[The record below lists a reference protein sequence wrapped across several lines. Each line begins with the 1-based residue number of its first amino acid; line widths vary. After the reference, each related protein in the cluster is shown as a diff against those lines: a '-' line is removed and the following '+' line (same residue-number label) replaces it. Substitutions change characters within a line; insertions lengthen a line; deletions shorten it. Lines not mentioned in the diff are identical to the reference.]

1 MMVSSWRLKLIY
13 LSKEGNKIALWF
25 KKKQKTIN
33 NNLSKKQNFMYIN
46 HDFKT
51 FLSNFTNNYEID
63 VVKSTI
69 NRIAS
74 DIAQLKAI
82 PQCVEKE
89 NIKTTNKYNLK
100 YLLNVRPNSVMSA
113 YDFYYK
119 ITTNLFLQGNT
130 FIYIQWENDKINS
143 LIPIEYDFLEILFDK
158 NNQYFI
164 KFYLNNTN
172 LILPYDDLIHLRKFY
187 NKGLFGEIPNK
198 SLEYSTKLLEEMIN
212 SSINN
217 LKQSGNLKGIL
228 KVNNI
233 VAPEQ
238 LQEKLKEF
246 VDNNLQNKY
255 RGFAI
260 LDNGLDFQEVD
271 CNISNLNKE
280 QMEQYRNNIYNFYNV
295 ASEIVNGKYSPE
307 QYQGYVSSVIQPLL
321 TQWEQEFSFKIFS
334 KKELEL
340 GNYISF
346 SAKRVLLGNLQ
357 DKTAYYA
364 KMLEHSV
371 LSPNEVRNQEGY
383 ESVEGLDIYGMTKNS
398 DWQEREQLKNKNIG
412 DKSEQNN

>member
-100 YLLNVRPNSVMSA
+100 YLLNVRPNLGMSA

-130 FIYIQWENDKINS
+130 FIYIQWENEKINS

-164 KFYLNNTN
+164 KFYLNNIN
-172 LILPYDDLIHLRKFY
+172 LVLPYDDLIHLRKFY

>member
-1 MMVSSWRLKLIY
+1 MMVSSWRLKLIH

-130 FIYIQWENDKINS
+130 FIYIQWENEKINS
-143 LIPIEYDFLEILFDK
+143 LISIEYDFLEILFDK

-172 LILPYDDLIHLRKFY
+172 LVLPYDDLIHLRKFY

-260 LDNGLDFQEVD
+260 LDNGLDFQEVN

-383 ESVEGLDIYGMTKNS
+383 ESVGGLDIYGMTKNS
-398 DWQEREQLKNKNIG
+398 DWQERERLKNKNIG

>member
-1 MMVSSWRLKLIY
+1 MMVLSWRLKLIY

-100 YLLNVRPNSVMSA
+100 YLLNVRPNLVMSA

-130 FIYIQWENDKINS
+130 FIYIQWENEKINS

-164 KFYLNNTN
+164 NFYLNNTN
-172 LILPYDDLIHLRKFY
+172 LVLPYDDLIHLRKFY

-398 DWQEREQLKNKNIG
+398 DWQEKEQLKNKNIG
-412 DKSEQNN
+412 NKSEQNN

>member
-1 MMVSSWRLKLIY
+1 
-13 LSKEGNKIALWF
+13 
-25 KKKQKTIN
+25 
-33 NNLSKKQNFMYIN
+33 MYIN

-119 ITTNLFLQGNT
+119 ITTLFLQGNT

-172 LILPYDDLIHLRKFY
+172 LILPYDNLIHLRKFY

-295 ASEIVNGKYSPE
+295 ASEIFNGKYSPE

-346 SAKRVLLGNLQ
+346 SAKRVLLENLQ
-357 DKTAYYA
+357 DKTAYYT

>member
-13 LSKEGNKIALWF
+13 LSKEGNKIAPWF

-100 YLLNVRPNSVMSA
+100 YLLNVRPNLRMSA

-172 LILPYDDLIHLRKFY
+172 LVLPYDDLIHLRKFY

-255 RGFAI
+255 HGFAI

-307 QYQGYVSSVIQPLL
+307 QYQGYISSVIQPLL
-321 TQWEQEFSFKIFS
+321 TQWEQEFSFKIFN

>member
-1 MMVSSWRLKLIY
+1 
-13 LSKEGNKIALWF
+13 
-25 KKKQKTIN
+25 
-33 NNLSKKQNFMYIN
+33 MYIN

-172 LILPYDDLIHLRKFY
+172 LVLPYDDLIHLRKFY

-233 VAPEQ
+233 VAPE
-238 LQEKLKEF
+238 
-246 VDNNLQNKY
+246 
-255 RGFAI
+255 
-260 LDNGLDFQEVD
+260 
-271 CNISNLNKE
+271 
-280 QMEQYRNNIYNFYNV
+280 
-295 ASEIVNGKYSPE
+295 
-307 QYQGYVSSVIQPLL
+307 
-321 TQWEQEFSFKIFS
+321 
-334 KKELEL
+334 
-340 GNYISF
+340 
-346 SAKRVLLGNLQ
+346 
-357 DKTAYYA
+357 
-364 KMLEHSV
+364 
-371 LSPNEVRNQEGY
+371 
-383 ESVEGLDIYGMTKNS
+383 
-398 DWQEREQLKNKNIG
+398 
-412 DKSEQNN
+412 

>member
-1 MMVSSWRLKLIY
+1 MMVSSWRLKLID

-25 KKKQKTIN
+25 NKKQKTIN

-51 FLSNFTNNYEID
+51 FLSTFTNNYEID

-100 YLLNVRPNSVMSA
+100 YLLNVRPNLVMSA

-143 LIPIEYDFLEILFDK
+143 LIPIEYDFLEISFDK

-172 LILPYDDLIHLRKFY
+172 LVLPYDDLIHLRKFY

-295 ASEIVNGKYSPE
+295 ASEIVNGKYNPE

>member
-1 MMVSSWRLKLIY
+1 
-13 LSKEGNKIALWF
+13 
-25 KKKQKTIN
+25 
-33 NNLSKKQNFMYIN
+33 
-46 HDFKT
+46 
-51 FLSNFTNNYEID
+51 
-63 VVKSTI
+63 
-69 NRIAS
+69 
-74 DIAQLKAI
+74 
-82 PQCVEKE
+82 
-89 NIKTTNKYNLK
+89 
-100 YLLNVRPNSVMSA
+100 
-113 YDFYYK
+113 
-119 ITTNLFLQGNT
+119 
-130 FIYIQWENDKINS
+130 
-143 LIPIEYDFLEILFDK
+143 
-158 NNQYFI
+158 
-164 KFYLNNTN
+164 
-172 LILPYDDLIHLRKFY
+172 
-187 NKGLFGEIPNK
+187 
-198 SLEYSTKLLEEMIN
+198 MIN

-217 LKQSGNLKGIL
+217 LKQSGILKGIL

-295 ASEIVNGKYSPE
+295 ASEIVNGKYNPE

-321 TQWEQEFSFKIFS
+321 TKWEQEFSFKIFS

-383 ESVEGLDIYGMTKNS
+383 ESVEGLDIYGMTKNY
-398 DWQEREQLKNKNIG
+398 DWQ
-412 DKSEQNN
+412 